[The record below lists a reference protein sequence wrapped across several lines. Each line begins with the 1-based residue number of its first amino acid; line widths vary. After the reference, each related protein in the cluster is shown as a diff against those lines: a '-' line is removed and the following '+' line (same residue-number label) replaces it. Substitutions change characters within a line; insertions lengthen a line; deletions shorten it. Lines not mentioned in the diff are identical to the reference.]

1 MHHVQQVPVGGG
13 DDAHI
18 HRDGAYA
25 SNSSYLHLLQD
36 AEEMYLHLKG
46 QVAHLVQKDGTLV
59 GALKHAHLSL
69 FAGPGEGPLLIAEQL
84 ALDQAGRDG
93 AAVDADEAL
102 PGAGGVFV
110 YVPRE
115 LLLAHAGLPQQQDRR
130 VQGGHLLGP
139 GQHLQRAGIG
149 RHHAG
154 DKPLVALQELH
165 FGAAA
170 LLALLILPLQAV
182 DLRHIPDHRD
192 DHGDLPAA
200 VKVGCAGDERLF
212 AGAEGLLQRHRLSGL
227 EHPQGAGAV
236 NHAGSDN
243 LLHAFAQHVLPPQAG
258 DLLIGAVDQ
267 DRVGLSVRNV
277 KSVIDAVQDRKE
289 LSVELPLASPQQRGV
304 FSNENTLGLLHPS
317 PPLLAFRQ
325 LLGTSPSS
333 ITMGMPHFPVINVS
347 KRSSSA
353 ASRNA
358 ETGMIYAP
366 CPK

>member
-1 MHHVQQVPVGGG
+1 MENRSENRSTNCKKQNRTTNQT
-13 DDAHI
+13 
-18 HRDGAYA
+18 
-25 SNSSYLHLLQD
+25 NSRTTSSSQNSATNEH
-36 AEEMYLHLKG
+36 
-46 QVAHLVQKDGTLV
+46 
-59 GALKHAHLSL
+59 KH
-69 FAGPGEGPLLIAEQL
+69 PNQ
-84 ALDQAGRDG
+84 
-93 AAVDADEAL
+93 
-102 PGAGGVFV
+102 
-110 YVPRE
+110 YT
-115 LLLAHAGLPQQQDRR
+115 
-130 VQGGHLLGP
+130 
-139 GQHLQRAGIG
+139 
-149 RHHAG
+149 
-154 DKPLVALQELH
+154 K
-165 FGAAA
+165 
-170 LLALLILPLQAV
+170 
-182 DLRHIPDHRD
+182 
-192 DHGDLPAA
+192 
-200 VKVGCAGDERLF
+200 
-212 AGAEGLLQRHRLSGL
+212 
-227 EHPQGAGAV
+227 GAGAV